1 MSFTTILAR
10 ARSFILSLPE
20 RGRATWRRFR
30 SLPRWQQIVGVLLL
44 LALLVGALVLLN
56 SGKEEESAAKGR
68 IVALASVGE
77 LSGTGGSVDLI
88 GTVRSVTEANILA
101 QNGGTVRSVRT
112 RLGAKVPAGFIIAEL
127 ENAAE
132 RAVVLQAEGVYEGA
146 LAARSITISQGGNT
160 EQSFV
165 EAARTVRTAYRTA
178 YTSIDTTFS
187 NDVDDFFTGP
197 RSSPTSL
204 VNDSAYNLSE
214 RRAALNTAIQAWRY
228 SLNTIETSDPEDLIA
243 KAEATTRAAS
253 DFLIDL
259 ALVANRGGSNATAAQ
274 QTSLATARS
283 TVNTV
288 LATLSTQREDY
299 LAKKTAADVAKRQ
312 TVSTGGRS
320 ATSDA
325 SVKQALGALRGAQA
339 ALEKT
344 FVRAPIGGQVNFL
357 PIRVGDYVT
366 GLQHV
371 ATVAQNGALEIVAY
385 VSEDN
390 RDLLVAG
397 GRVVIDTKYEG
408 IITSVAPALDPT
420 TKQIEVHI
428 AVTGASEL
436 VNGQSVHIALPDL
449 APREET
455 VVVEGPVLLPLASVK
470 LRAGDRIVFSV
481 GADNRLIANAVEV
494 GEVRGDR
501 IEIKTPL
508 PKELRIVADARG
520 LAEGEQVQ
528 VTSGADVR

>member
-1 MSFTTILAR
+1 M
-10 ARSFILSLPE
+10 SLPTVFS
-20 RGRATWRRFR
+20 RVRPFIQSAPKRSRAVWKRYR
-30 SLPRWQQIVGVLLL
+30 SLPRWQQIIGALLL
-44 LALLVGALVLLN
+44 FTLLIGGVVLANG
-56 SGKEEESAAKGR
+56 GKEEEPATKGR
-68 IVALASVGE
+68 IVTLASVGE

-132 RAVVLQAEGVYEGA
+132 RAVVLQAEGAYDAAV
-146 LAARSITISQGGNT
+146 AARSAQSLPNT
-160 EQSFV
+160 QES
-165 EAARTVRTAYRTA
+165 ARDAYRNA
-178 YTSIDTTFS
+178 YTTLDTTLE
-187 NDVDDFFTGP
+187 NDVDQFFGDPTPTGP
-197 RSSPTSL
+197 DLLISPDLKEADRLSRERARINKLVTIFEESLITANSRSPQ
-204 VNDSAYNLSE
+204 
-214 RRAALNTAIQAWRY
+214 AL
-228 SLNTIETSDPEDLIA
+228 LDE
-243 KAEATTRAAS
+243 AESTTRQVQTFVNQLANAA
-253 DFLIDL
+253 
-259 ALVANRGGSNATAAQ
+259 NARESRVTAAQ
-274 QTSLATARS
+274 IAALASARADVNGILSSLAAARATLRTS
-283 TVNTV
+283 TVSV
-288 LATLSTQREDY
+288 
-299 LAKKTAADVAKRQ
+299 TAGA
-312 TVSTGGRS
+312 
-320 ATSDA
+320 DA
-325 SVKQALGALRGAQA
+325 SIKQALGSLRGAQA

-357 PIRVGDYVT
+357 PMRVGDYVT

-420 TKQIEVHI
+420 TKQIEVHV

-455 VVVEGPVLLPLASVK
+455 VAVEGPILLPLASVK
-470 LRAGDRIVFSV
+470 LRVGDRIVFSV
-481 GADNRLIANAVEV
+481 GEDNRLVANVVDV

-501 IEIKTPL
+501 IEIKTAL

-520 LAEGEQVQ
+520 LAEDELVQ
-528 VTSGADVR
+528 VASAADIR

>member
-1 MSFTTILAR
+1 M
-10 ARSFILSLPE
+10 
-20 RGRATWRRFR
+20 
-30 SLPRWQQIVGVLLL
+30 
-44 LALLVGALVLLN
+44 LLN
-56 SGKEEESAAKGR
+56 GGADEEEAASGR
-68 IVALASVGE
+68 IVTLASVGE

-112 RLGAKVPAGFIIAEL
+112 RLGANVPAGFILAEL

-132 RAVVLQAEGVYEGA
+132 RAVVLQAEGAYDAAV
-146 LAARSITISQGGNT
+146 AARSA
-160 EQSFV
+160 QSLPDTQ
-165 EAARTVRTAYRTA
+165 ESARDAYRTA
-178 YTSIDTTFS
+178 FTTLDTTLE
-187 NDVDDFFTGP
+187 NDVDTFFGEPTATGP
-197 RSSPTSL
+197 KL
-204 VNDSAYNLSE
+204 
-214 RRAALNTAIQAWRY
+214 
-228 SLNTIETSDPEDLIA
+228 LIYPGY
-243 KAEATTRAAS
+243 EE
-253 DFLIDL
+253 
-259 ALVANRGGSNATAAQ
+259 ANRLSRERTRINTLMAGFEANLAMANSRSPQALLDEAESVTRQVQTFVNQLANAANMRDSRVTAAQ
-274 QTSLATARS
+274 TAALASARTDVNGILSSIASARATLRTS
-283 TVNTV
+283 TVSV
-288 LATLSTQREDY
+288 
-299 LAKKTAADVAKRQ
+299 TAGA
-312 TVSTGGRS
+312 
-320 ATSDA
+320 DA
-325 SVKQALGALRGAQA
+325 SIKQALGSLRGAQA

-397 GRVVIDTKYEG
+397 GRVIVDTKYEG

-420 TKQIEVHI
+420 TKQIEVHV
-428 AVTGASEL
+428 AVTGTSEL

-455 VVVEGPVLLPLASVK
+455 VVVEGPILLPLASVK

-481 GADNRLIANAVEV
+481 GEDNRLVANAVEV

-501 IEIKTPL
+501 IEIKTML

-520 LAEGEQVQ
+520 LSEGEQVQ
-528 VTSGADVR
+528 VASAADAR

>member
-1 MSFTTILAR
+1 MSFTSLLSR
-10 ARSFILSLPE
+10 VRPFISSLPT
-20 RGRATWRRFR
+20 RSRAIWKRYRA
-30 SLPRWQQIVGVLLL
+30 LPRWQQIVGALVL
-44 LALLVGALVLLN
+44 LALLIGGFMLLN
-56 SGKEEESAAKGR
+56 GGADEEEAASGR
-68 IVALASVGE
+68 IVTLASVGE

-112 RLGAKVPAGFIIAEL
+112 RLGANVPAGFILAEL

-132 RAVVLQAEGVYEGA
+132 RAVVLQAEGAYDAAV
-146 LAARSITISQGGNT
+146 AARSA
-160 EQSFV
+160 QSLPDTQ
-165 EAARTVRTAYRTA
+165 ESARDAYRTA
-178 YTSIDTTFS
+178 FTTLDTTLE
-187 NDVDDFFTGP
+187 NDVDTFFGEPTATGP
-197 RSSPTSL
+197 KL
-204 VNDSAYNLSE
+204 
-214 RRAALNTAIQAWRY
+214 
-228 SLNTIETSDPEDLIA
+228 LIYPGY
-243 KAEATTRAAS
+243 EE
-253 DFLIDL
+253 
-259 ALVANRGGSNATAAQ
+259 ANRLSRERTRINTLMAGFEANLAMANSRSPQALLDEAESVTRQVQTFVNQLANAANMRDSRVTAAQ
-274 QTSLATARS
+274 TAALASARTDVNGILSSIASARATLRTS
-283 TVNTV
+283 TVSV
-288 LATLSTQREDY
+288 
-299 LAKKTAADVAKRQ
+299 TAGA
-312 TVSTGGRS
+312 
-320 ATSDA
+320 DA
-325 SVKQALGALRGAQA
+325 SIKQALGSLRGAQA

-397 GRVVIDTKYEG
+397 GRVIVDTKYEG

-420 TKQIEVHI
+420 TKQIEVHV
-428 AVTGASEL
+428 AVTGTSEL

-455 VVVEGPVLLPLASVK
+455 VVVEGPILLPLASVK

-481 GADNRLIANAVEV
+481 GEDNRLVANAVEV

-501 IEIKTPL
+501 IEIKTML

-520 LAEGEQVQ
+520 LSEGEQVQ
-528 VTSGADVR
+528 VASAADAR